1 MRGAS
6 LRPAVAALPLA
17 RVFTRVS
24 PNTRLYSP
32 CLVLP
37 GFLAWC
43 RRRAASRYRIQSCTS
58 HRRDTFF
65 CSVAG
70 NGSAIVDEIFEA
82 AGGLSSARFFCALR
96 DKRPSAVAGE
106 SLETSGRR
114 ACVSRSASEFDTRG
128 AGLSDSSRARARP
141 SGLSHGAQPA
151 DGSTEFLVNSSNRF
165 SAPAEVA
172 LPGGHTQPLPRE
184 ARFPF
189 QTAEQSFVLSTRPA
203 VGLPRPKYI
212 SSLMRARRFG
222 CGVASCLRGT

>member
-1 MRGAS
+1 MRGTS
-6 LRPAVAALPLA
+6 LLA
-17 RVFTRVS
+17 FRQS
-24 PNTRLYSP
+24 LGYTRLASSYRD
-32 CLVLP
+32 L
-37 GFLAWC
+37 LAWC
-43 RRRAASRYRIQSCTS
+43 RRRAASRDRIQVCTS

-82 AGGLSSARFFCALR
+82 VDGLSRARFFCALR

-114 ACVSRSASEFDTRG
+114 ACVSRSASEFETRG

-165 SAPAEVA
+165 SAPAEA
-172 LPGGHTQPLPRE
+172 AFPGGGHTQPLPRE

-212 SSLMRARRFG
+212 SSLMRARRPDS
-222 CGVASCLRGT
+222 GVASGLRGT